1 MKMSKKHNLSVK
13 KGRDLLRVILL
24 LLWFVK
30 KPKVEVT
37 LSEKNEVVDIS
48 GISFIPGDFI
58 VDKSI
63 FLTQK

>member
-1 MKMSKKHNLSVK
+1 MSKKHNLSVK

>member
-1 MKMSKKHNLSVK
+1 MSKKHNLSVK

-48 GISFIPGDFI
+48 GIRFIPGDFI

-63 FLTQK
+63 FLTPK